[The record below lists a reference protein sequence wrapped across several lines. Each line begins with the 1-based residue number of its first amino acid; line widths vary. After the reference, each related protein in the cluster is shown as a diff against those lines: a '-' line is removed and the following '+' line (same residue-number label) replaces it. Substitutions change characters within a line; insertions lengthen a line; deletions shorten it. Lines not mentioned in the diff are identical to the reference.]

1 MGRIEKS
8 VEIRAPPDRVW
19 EMLAFDRMPE
29 WSEQYKSVEYTSE
42 VRTPEDKYRVGAS
55 CRIDTKEGVVEIEV
69 TESLENEKIM
79 YRVQGMRGV
88 RNVNGT
94 FTLESTEAGTKVTA
108 VTDYEPSDLMMKMLS
123 KLGVLNRAIEK
134 DFEKGLEKLKS
145 ILEK

>member
-69 TESLENEKIM
+69 TESLENEKIV

-94 FTLESTEAGTKVTA
+94 FTLEPTEVGTRVTA
-108 VTDYEPSDLMMKMLS
+108 VTGYEPSDFMMKMLS
-123 KLGVLNRAIEK
+123 KLGVLSKAIEK

>member
-1 MGRIEKS
+1 MVRIEKS
-8 VEIRAPPDRVW
+8 IEIKAPPEKVW

-55 CRIDTKEGVVEIEV
+55 CRINTKEGLVEIEIM
-69 TESLENEKIM
+69 ESLKNEKIM
-79 YRVQGMRGV
+79 YRVQGMKGV

-94 FTLESTEAGTKVTA
+94 FTLKPTEAGTKITA
-108 VTDYEPSDLMMKMLS
+108 VSDYEMSNLMMKMLA
-123 KLGVLNRAIEK
+123 KLVSSAVEK